1 MVEELDPLPKGEAEL
16 YFEDY
21 DARIC
26 CEWTPCV
33 QVFNSTITKVCSN
46 VRDVEGFPYRPRRD
60 PSTAELL
67 LKTIVAVNQL
77 SIDGAAAIWCNS
89 NSTEDSFDF
98 NKNCDI
104 SPRLTTH
111 FARHENPDLC
121 HQAPRHRLQ
130 TVCERT
136 SPVEFNSLAQG
147 CREAGISKLVDR
159 GTILCDPTGCSS
171 E

>member
-1 MVEELDPLPKGEAEL
+1 MRGEAEL
-16 YFEDY
+16 YGEDD
-21 DARIC
+21 DARIR

-33 QVFNSTITKVCSN
+33 QVFNSIFTKVCSN
-46 VRDVEGFPYRPRRD
+46 VGDVEGFPYRPRRG

-98 NKNCDI
+98 NENCDI
-104 SPRLTTH
+104 SQRLTTNLT
-111 FARHENPDLC
+111 RHENPDLC
-121 HQAPRHRLQ
+121 HQAQRYRLQ

-136 SPVEFNSLAQG
+136 SPVEFKSLAQG
-147 CREAGISKLVDR
+147 CREAGISKLFDR
-159 GTILCDPTGCSS
+159 EDNTM
-171 E
+171 